1 MENHNYS
8 RRDFLRRTGCTAAS
22 VAAIATGLDRLGM
35 VNVLAAPSDY
45 RALVCVFMSGGNDS
59 HNMIVPMESSGPFA
73 YSNYVAVRGP
83 SGLALPNG
91 GPGGLLPI
99 QVPTFGN
106 ATFGLHPSFGP
117 ATPTSPSLLG
127 LWSGGK
133 VAVVANVGP
142 LVEPLTK
149 TTYKGSGKKPYQLF
163 SHSDQVTQWQTSVS
177 STRGQTGW
185 GGRIA
190 DRVVSL
196 NGGNGFPVV
205 TSIAG
210 TQVFNLG
217 ASTRPLGMGT
227 GALNQVLV
235 LSGFN
240 TTPEAMARRS
250 SFDFLRSIDKTFT
263 LVDNSQDT
271 TQQAL
276 DIGNALQT
284 DPTLTTVFP
293 NTGLGN
299 QLRQVAKVMKL
310 NQTAPAL
317 GLNRQI
323 FFTQIGGFDTHTNE
337 PGSQLGL
344 LREMNDAMAAFYV
357 ATQEL
362 GISDRV
368 TQFTLSD
375 FGRTLQPSGSGG
387 GVGTDHGWGA
397 HHFVVG
403 GAVKGGQFYGVTNP
417 SGNGTVFP
425 SLLLGGPDDTDTR
438 GRWIPTAAV
447 DQYGATL
454 ATWLGVAPADLAT
467 VFPNIGKFA
476 SNNLG
481 FLNP

>member
-1 MENHNYS
+1 MEPYS
-8 RRDFLRRTGCTAAS
+8 RREFLRRTGCTAAG

-35 VNVLAAPSDY
+35 INVLAAPSDY

-59 HNMIVPMESSGPFA
+59 NNMIIPMDTAGYNAYFAIRNPFGLAIDQGSLGPMTITPTGLTPFA
-73 YSNYVAVRGP
+73 
-83 SGLALPNG
+83 
-91 GPGGLLPI
+91 
-99 QVPTFGN
+99 
-106 ATFGLHPSFGP
+106 LHPSLGP

-127 LWSGGK
+127 IWNSQKL
-133 VAVVANVGP
+133 AVVANVGP
-142 LVEPLTK
+142 LAEPLTQAQ
-149 TTYKGSGKKPYQLF
+149 YKGTGKKPYQLF
-163 SHSDQVTQWQTSVS
+163 SHSDQVAQWQTSIS
-177 STRGQTGW
+177 TTRGQTGW
-185 GGRIA
+185 GGRVA

-210 TQVFNLG
+210 TQIFNLG
-217 ASTRPLGMGT
+217 AATKPLGMGT

-240 TTPEAMARRS
+240 SSAESMARRS
-250 SFDFLRSIDKTFT
+250 SFDFLRTLDKTFT

-276 DIGNALQT
+276 DIGQALNT

-293 NTGLGN
+293 NTGLGS
-299 QLRQVAKVMKL
+299 QLKQVAKVMKL
-310 NQTAPAL
+310 NQTSAAL

-337 PGSQLGL
+337 LGTQQSL
-344 LREMNDAMAAFYV
+344 LREMGDAMAAFYV

-368 TQFTLSD
+368 TTFTLSD

-387 GVGTDHGWGA
+387 GVGTDHGWGS
-397 HHFVVG
+397 HHFVMG
-403 GAVKGGQFYGVTNP
+403 GAVKGGKFYGVPGTGP
-417 SGNGTVFP
+417 GQNGTVFP
-425 SLLLGGPDDTDTR
+425 TLQLGGPDDTDSR
-438 GRWIPTAAV
+438 GRWIPTASV

-454 ATWLGVAPADLAT
+454 ATWLGVAPGDLAT
-467 VFPNIGKFA
+467 VFPNIGKFTT
-476 SNNLG
+476 NNLG
-481 FLNP
+481 FLA

>member
-1 MENHNYS
+1 MEDQYS

-59 HNMIVPMESSGPFA
+59 HNMIVPMESAGPFA
-73 YSNYVAVRGP
+73 YSGYQAVRGP
-83 SGLALPNG
+83 SGLALPDTS
-91 GPGGLLPI
+91 LLPI
-99 QVPTFGN
+99 QVPAFGN
-106 ATFGLHPSFGP
+106 ARFGLHPSLGP
-117 ATPTSPSLLG
+117 AAANAPALLG
-127 LWSGGK
+127 IWGLGK
-133 VAVVANVGP
+133 LAVVANVGP
-142 LVEPLTK
+142 LVEPLSQAQ
-149 TTYKGSGKKPYQLF
+149 YKGSGKKPYQLF
-163 SHSDQVTQWQTSVS
+163 SHSDQVTQWQTSIS
-177 STRGQTGW
+177 NSRGQTGW
-185 GGRIA
+185 GGRMA

-205 TSIAG
+205 TSIGG

-235 LSGFN
+235 LNGFN
-240 TTPEAMARRS
+240 NSAEAAARRS
-250 SFDFLRSIDKTFT
+250 SMDFLRSIDKTFM

-276 DIGNALQT
+276 DIGLALSS
-284 DPTLTTVFP
+284 DPAVTTVFP
-293 NTGLGN
+293 NTSLGS

-310 NQTAPAL
+310 NQTSAAL

-337 PGSQLGL
+337 PGQQQSL
-344 LREMNDAMAAFYV
+344 LREMNDAMGAFYN
-357 ATQEL
+357 ATLEL

-368 TQFTLSD
+368 TTFTLSD
-375 FGRTLQPSGSGG
+375 FGRTLEPSGSGG

-397 HHFVVG
+397 HHFVMG
-403 GAVKGGQFYGVTNP
+403 GAVKGGNFYGGLGP
-417 SGNGTVFP
+417 NGTVFP
-425 SLLLGGPDDTDTR
+425 TVALPSPVDTDSR
-438 GRWIPTAAV
+438 GRWIPSVSV

-454 ATWLGVAPADLAT
+454 ATWFGVAPGDLAT
-467 VFPNIGKFA
+467 VFPNIGRFPT
-476 SNNLG
+476 SNLG
-481 FLNP
+481 FML

>member
-1 MENHNYS
+1 MENYS

-45 RALVCVFMSGGNDS
+45 RALVCVFMNGGNDS
-59 HNMIVPMESSGPFA
+59 HNMIIPMDTAGYNAYFAIRNPYGLAIAQAALGPSTITPPGLTPFA
-73 YSNYVAVRGP
+73 M
-83 SGLALPNG
+83 
-91 GPGGLLPI
+91 
-99 QVPTFGN
+99 
-106 ATFGLHPSFGP
+106 HPSLGP

-127 LWSGGK
+127 IWNSGK
-133 VAVVANVGP
+133 LAVVANVGP
-142 LVEPLTK
+142 LVEPLTQAQ
-149 TTYKGSGKKPYQLF
+149 YKGSGKKPYQLF
-163 SHSDQVTQWQTSVS
+163 SHSDQVTQWQTSIS
-177 STRGQTGW
+177 NTRGQTGW

-196 NGGNGFPVV
+196 NSGNGFPVV

-217 ASTRPLGMGT
+217 AATRPLGMGT
-227 GALNQVLV
+227 GPLNQVLV
-235 LSGFN
+235 LNGFN
-240 TTPEAMARRS
+240 TSAEAVARRNS
-250 SFDFLRSIDKTFT
+250 MDYLRTLDKAFT

-276 DIGNALQT
+276 DIGLALSS
-284 DPTLTTVFP
+284 DPDVNTVFP

-310 NQTAPAL
+310 NQTSSAL

-323 FFTQIGGFDTHTNE
+323 FFTSIGGFDTHTNE
-337 PGSQLGL
+337 VGQQQTL
-344 LREMNDAMAAFYV
+344 LREMGDAMAAFYV

-362 GISDRV
+362 AISDRV
-368 TQFTLSD
+368 TTFTLSD

-397 HHFVVG
+397 HHFVMG
-403 GAVKGGQFYGVTNP
+403 GAVKGGKFYGVAGP
-417 SGNGTVFP
+417 NGTVFP
-425 SLLLGGPDDTDTR
+425 TVSLPSPVDTDSR
-438 GRWIPTAAV
+438 GRWIPTASV

-481 FLNP
+481 FLT